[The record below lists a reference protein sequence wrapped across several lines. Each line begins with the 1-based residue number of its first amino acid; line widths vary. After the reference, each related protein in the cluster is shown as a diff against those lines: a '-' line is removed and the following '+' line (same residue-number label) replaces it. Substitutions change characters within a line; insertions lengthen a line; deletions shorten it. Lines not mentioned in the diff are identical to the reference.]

1 METEVIADTFTKTAD
16 KREFIIFKDW
26 VDEDE
31 EEAMVMFMSDWGA
44 DILKHHS
51 TWLFDGTYSA
61 CPVPSTQI
69 YICLAAP
76 EGQGQGIP
84 VGWFLLPNKKA
95 KTYNIMFKAL
105 LQKLGGQPDCLK
117 VVVSDFEAAIF
128 KIVRALFKN
137 VEHKGCKFHKN
148 AAIWK
153 KLGEY
158 GLQSLYHR
166 NPRFT

>member
-1 METEVIADTFTKTAD
+1 MQLWREQQKLHPRPTIPTTLREYMETEVIADTFTKTAN

-26 VDEDE
+26 VDEDK

-61 CPVPSTQI
+61 CPVPFTQI

-84 VGWFLLPNKKA
+84 VGWFLLPTTSCSRRSCKN
-95 KTYNIMFKAL
+95 
-105 LQKLGGQPDCLK
+105 LG
-117 VVVSDFEAAIF
+117 A
-128 KIVRALFKN
+128 
-137 VEHKGCKFHKN
+137 
-148 AAIWK
+148 
-153 KLGEY
+153 
-158 GLQSLYHR
+158 SLIA
-166 NPRFT
+166 